1 MTISPPRSPR
11 QNIAA
16 QDTANTLLALNA
28 VRVFEDRPFIYTS
41 GWASPV
47 YVDCRKLMS
56 DAARRTLLM
65 DHAAALLREKLG
77 TSIDCIAGTET
88 AGIPFACWLAERL
101 NLPMV
106 YVRKKAMG
114 WGINA
119 QIEGDLPVGARCLL
133 VDDLTTDGLSK
144 IGAALALRQAGA
156 TVRDVFVVF
165 NYDIYPQS
173 KQAYADHQIELHSLA
188 TWHDIFS
195 LTKVMSY
202 FSPERAKEI
211 KDFLQDPM
219 RWSVEHG
226 GAGALPN
233 AQERTV

>member
-1 MTISPPRSPR
+1 MTDTHQRSSR
-11 QNIAA
+11 QATAA
-16 QDTANTLLALNA
+16 QDTANALLTLKA
-28 VRVFEDRPFIYTS
+28 VYVCQERPFIYTS

-65 DHAAALLREKLG
+65 DHAASLLREQLG
-77 TSIDCIAGTET
+77 TQIDCIAGAET
-88 AGIPFACWLAERL
+88 AGIPFACWIAERL

-114 WGINA
+114 WGANA
-119 QIEGDLPVGARCLL
+119 QIEGDLAPGARCLL

-173 KQAYADHQIELHSLA
+173 LRAYTEHEIRLHALA
-188 TWHDIFS
+188 TWQDIFS
-195 LTKVMSY
+195 QSKALSY
-202 FSPERAKEI
+202 FPPDRAKEI
-211 KDFLQDPM
+211 KSFLQDPIA
-219 RWSVEHG
+219 WSLAHG
-226 GAGALPN
+226 GAGQFP
-233 AQERTV
+233 RKTVPQ

>member
-1 MTISPPRSPR
+1 MTYTDERTPR
-11 QNIAA
+11 QMIAA

-28 VRVFEDRPFIYTS
+28 VHIFDERPFIYTS

-56 DAARRTLLM
+56 NAERRTLLM
-65 DHAAALLREKLG
+65 DHAAAMLKERLG

-114 WGINA
+114 WGNNA
-119 QIEGDLPVGARCLL
+119 QIEGDLPIGARCLL

-188 TWHDIFS
+188 TWQDIFS
-195 LTKVMSY
+195 ITKSMSY

-211 KDFLQDPM
+211 KAFLEDPM
-219 RWSVEHG
+219 QWSIDHG
-226 GAGALPN
+226 GAGASPGV
-233 AQERTV
+233 QGKTV